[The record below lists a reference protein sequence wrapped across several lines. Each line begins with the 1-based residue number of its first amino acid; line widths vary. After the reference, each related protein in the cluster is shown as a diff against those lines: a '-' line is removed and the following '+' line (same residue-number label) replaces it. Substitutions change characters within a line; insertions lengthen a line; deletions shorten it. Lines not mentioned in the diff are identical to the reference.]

1 MRVTPNVGRFT
12 INGFIGVLISTI
24 PAIKH
29 GKSLERLQDLTNPKI
44 LYKMKEK
51 VIKLSSKT
59 IDITPSWKSS
69 VEMMLLVLNNP
80 KASKESKQVCH
91 EELLRLADI
100 VDNLKK

>member
-1 MRVTPNVGRFT
+1 MLIRFKFVK
-12 INGFIGVLISTI
+12 INSLFLENALIGELM
-24 PAIKH
+24 
-29 GKSLERLQDLTNPKI
+29 NN
-44 LYKMKEK
+44 EK

-59 IDITPSWKSS
+59 IDITPSWRAS

-100 VDNLKK
+100 VDNLEKQS